1 MCPMGYNW
9 VKGKMKKFFM
19 FLGVTAIVALMS
31 SCSTLGAGMVYE
43 GITVPHSVTSNT
55 ISDNIKVGRSN
66 HISVLGIVAVGDG
79 GINAAAKNAG
89 IKKISH
95 VDEQKT
101 SILGVYT
108 KSETIVYGE

>member
-1 MCPMGYNW
+1 MGYNW

>member
-1 MCPMGYNW
+1 
-9 VKGKMKKFFM
+9 MKKVLMFF
-19 FLGVTAIVALMS
+19 GIVSVAVLMS
-31 SCSTLGAGMVYE
+31 SCASLGLGGMVYE

-55 ISDNIKVGRSN
+55 ISDNTKVGKSN
-66 HISVLGIVAVGDG
+66 YISVLGIVAVGDG
-79 GINAAAKNAG
+79 GVNTAAKNAG

-101 SILGVYT
+101 SILGVFT

>member
-1 MCPMGYNW
+1 
-9 VKGKMKKFFM
+9 M
-19 FLGVTAIVALMS
+19 FLAVAAIAVWMS
-31 SCSTLGAGMVYE
+31 SCALLGTGMVYE
-43 GITVPHSVTSNT
+43 GVTVPHSVTSNT
-55 ISDNIKVGRSN
+55 ISNNVKVGRSN
-66 HISVLGIVAVGDG
+66 YVTVLGMIAIGDG

-101 SILGVYT
+101 SILGVFT

>member
-1 MCPMGYNW
+1 
-9 VKGKMKKFFM
+9 MKKVFM
-19 FLGVTAIVALMS
+19 FLGLASVAVLMS
-31 SCSTLGAGMVYE
+31 SCALLGTGMVYE

-55 ISDNIKVGRSN
+55 ISDNAKVGKSN
-66 HISVLGIVAVGDG
+66 YISVLGIVAVGDG
-79 GINAAAKNAG
+79 GVNAAAKNAG

-101 SILGVYT
+101 SVLGVFT

>member
-1 MCPMGYNW
+1 
-9 VKGKMKKFFM
+9 MKKVFM
-19 FLGVTAIVALMS
+19 FFGIASIAVLMS
-31 SCSTLGAGMVYE
+31 SCATIGLGGMVYE
-43 GITVPHSVTSNT
+43 GITVPNAVTSNT
-55 ISDNIKVGRSN
+55 LSDNAKVGKSN
-66 HISVLGIVAVGDG
+66 HVSVLGIIAVGDG

-101 SILGVYT
+101 SVLGVFS